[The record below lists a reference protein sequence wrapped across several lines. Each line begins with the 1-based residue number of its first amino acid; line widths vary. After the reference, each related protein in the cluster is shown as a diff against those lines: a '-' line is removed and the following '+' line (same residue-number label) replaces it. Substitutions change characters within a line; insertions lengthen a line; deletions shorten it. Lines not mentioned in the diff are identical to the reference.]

1 MPDQNDQAGA
11 KQKTKSRRLLNPR
24 RVQSLLK
31 RAQETML
38 ADSRDPKLT
47 AQERIALLKVASE
60 YVRAL
65 AVAEGRRRTEDRAK
79 RAADKK
85 AELAASKSKTI
96 FDD

>member
-1 MPDQNDQAGA
+1 MAAEQEKPGA
-11 KQKTKSRRLLNPR
+11 KPKTKSRRLLNPR

-31 RAQETML
+31 HAQETML

-47 AQERIALLKVASE
+47 AQERIAILKVASE

-79 RAADKK
+79 RVADRK
-85 AELAASKSKTI
+85 AGLAAAKSKTI

>member
-1 MPDQNDQAGA
+1 MPEETKAGA
-11 KQKTKSRRLLNPR
+11 KPKAKPRRLLNPR

-38 ADSRDPKLT
+38 ADSWDPKLT
-47 AQERIALLKVASE
+47 AQERITLLKVASE

-85 AELAASKSKTI
+85 AELAAAKSKTI